1 MPNGT
6 APPANSDSRSTTK
19 GTCST
24 RTPRSSTPTL
34 RGAAGRV
41 NIEVASGNYREGA
54 IKAKAAA
61 GFALHANGPAA
72 ARLLRT
78 LGLGGGGDR
87 SSLRGP
93 ADRDPAAVEL

>member
-24 RTPRSSTPTL
+24 RTPRSSTPTPTA
-34 RGAAGRV
+34 AAGRV

-54 IKAKAAA
+54 IKVKAAA

-78 LGLGGGGDR
+78 LSLGGDDDG